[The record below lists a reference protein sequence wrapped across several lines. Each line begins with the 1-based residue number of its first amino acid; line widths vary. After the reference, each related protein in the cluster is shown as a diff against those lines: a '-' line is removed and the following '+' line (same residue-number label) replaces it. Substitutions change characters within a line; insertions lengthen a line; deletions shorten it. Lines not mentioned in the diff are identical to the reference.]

1 MASQSW
7 GKKVARA
14 AATGGGRTS
23 RGSQTPVSWYGALA
37 LIVILGL
44 ASVAWSRYQHQ
55 NPVKSTAPVVHPTVH
70 DHWHEAFAFDVC
82 GTIEPNPPQP
92 AHLIG
97 LHTHGDGLIHV
108 EPQGP
113 QDTGNNATLG
123 RFVSG
128 YPGMALSQTSVTYPG
143 KPARS
148 NGQICDGP
156 YAGKPGYVQ
165 VKVWDSLA
173 DPTGHLV
180 TGTPGKLLIKNGALV
195 TIAFVPKGASIPKPP
210 SKTNL
215 ANPNAGESKTSNSA
229 TSTLNVP
236 PSTPPT
242 TSHP

>member
-23 RGSQTPVSWYGALA
+23 RGSQTPISWYGALA
-37 LIVILGL
+37 LIVILGV
-44 ASVAWSRYQHQ
+44 ASIAWSRYQRQ
-55 NPVKSTAPVVHPTVH
+55 NPTSAPSATVHPTMK
-70 DHWHEAFAFDVC
+70 DHWHEAFSFDVC
-82 GTIEPNPPQP
+82 GVPQPNPPQP

-113 QDTGNNATLG
+113 QDTGHNANLG

-128 YPGMALSQTSVTYPG
+128 YPGMGLTSTSVTYPG
-143 KPARS
+143 QRTWT
-148 NGQICDGP
+148 NGQVCTSGP
-156 YAGKPGYVQ
+156 YAGKAGYVQ
-165 VKVWDSLA
+165 LKVWNSLA
-173 DPTGHLV
+173 DPTGHIV
-180 TGTPGKLLIKNGALV
+180 TGNPDKLLIENGALL
-195 TIAFVPKGASIPKPP
+195 TIAFVPKGASIPQPA

-215 ANPNAGESKTSNSA
+215 ANPNAAESNSSSNPSA
-229 TSTLNVP
+229 SSST
-236 PSTPPT
+236 TPT